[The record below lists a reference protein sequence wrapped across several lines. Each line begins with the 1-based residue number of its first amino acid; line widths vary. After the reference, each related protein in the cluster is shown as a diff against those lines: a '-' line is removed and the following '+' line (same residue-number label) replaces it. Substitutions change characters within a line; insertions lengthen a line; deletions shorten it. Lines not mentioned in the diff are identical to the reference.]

1 MIDNAPLG
9 DASCPS
15 LSPLPCPPPRPL
27 RQHPAHFRLR
37 PVLAL
42 GGRYRARPVC
52 PPGWAAGSNGT
63 GSSVVTRTAVL
74 PPRTSP
80 SSRLDVPARA
90 RLLCRLRERAVAGLA
105 DVPVRPGATVHGR
118 AGAHRWSPA
127 LRFVY

>member
-42 GGRYRARPVC
+42 GGRYRARPVRH
-52 PPGWAAGSNGT
+52 PGWAAGSNGT

-74 PPRTSP
+74 PPLGYFLP
-80 SSRLDVPARA
+80 RA
-90 RLLCRLRERAVAGLA
+90 LLA
-105 DVPVRPGATVHGR
+105 DDASATEKYTAVG
-118 AGAHRWSPA
+118 P
-127 LRFVY
+127 YT